1 MQGSNHTQNVFDC
14 DQDNNNSSSESPVV
28 PNYFS
33 SLLPFKNSLINEKM
47 RRETVLLQM
56 EDTDNKKA
64 DNPID
69 NLNIFGRRKAKLNR
83 DSAKCL
89 PEIIAENQSMN
100 QSELVSENIDI
111 YTLMK
116 MRCPN
121 VFVKS
126 RAIKLNSRNINRS
139 KLFSRKESLL
149 QQTHS

>member
-1 MQGSNHTQNVFDC
+1 MQGNSYIQNVFDC
-14 DQDNNNSSSESPVV
+14 DQDNNNSSSESPTV

-56 EDTDNKKA
+56 EDTDNMKA
-64 DNPID
+64 EHLID
-69 NLNIFGRRKAKLNR
+69 NKNIFSRRKAKLNR

-89 PEIIAENQSMN
+89 PEIIAENQLMN
-100 QSELVSENIDI
+100 QSEMVSENIDI

-116 MRCPN
+116 MKCPN

-149 QQTHS
+149 KQTHS